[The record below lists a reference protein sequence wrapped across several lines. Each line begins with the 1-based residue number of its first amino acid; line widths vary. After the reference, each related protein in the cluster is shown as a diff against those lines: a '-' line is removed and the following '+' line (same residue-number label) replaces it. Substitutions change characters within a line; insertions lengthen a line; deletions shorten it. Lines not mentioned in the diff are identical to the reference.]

1 MKQYVGLDVSLEQTA
16 VCIVDEHGKALWRG
30 KCASTP
36 EAIAAVVKARAP
48 HVVRIGLESGPLST
62 WHWHELKKHGL
73 PVICLDA
80 RHAKAA
86 LSLQVN
92 KTDPND
98 ALGLAQIVRTG
109 WYREVTVKSLDSQVI
124 RSFLSSRAR
133 LVEVRVDLINQIRG
147 MLKPFGLVAGKGG
160 RQPFVDRVRELVA
173 DGPLKDAV
181 EALLTA
187 LQEVSRQIGILSRR
201 LMALARQNQAARRL
215 MTAPGVGSLVALAYI
230 SVIDAPERFSKSSSV
245 GAYLGLTPRRYQSG
259 EVDRSGRISKCGDP
273 LLRTY
278 LFEAAGII
286 LNRVSRWSSIKAWG
300 TRLARKVGGKKAMV
314 AVARK
319 LSVILHRMWHDGT
332 DFRWSNKEG
341 LPA

>member
-1 MKQYVGLDVSLEQTA
+1 MKHYVGLDVSLEQTA

-36 EAIAAVVKARAP
+36 EAIAALVKARAP
-48 HVVRIGLESGPLST
+48 RVERIGLESGPLST
-62 WHWHELKKHGL
+62 WHWHELKKLGL

-109 WYREVTVKSLDSQVI
+109 WYREVTVKSLDSQII
-124 RSFLSSRAR
+124 RSFLTSRAR
-133 LVEVRVDLINQIRG
+133 LVEMRVDLTNQIRG
-147 MLKPFGLVAGKGG
+147 VLKPFGMIAGKGG
-160 RQPFVDRVRELVA
+160 GQPFIDRVRTLVA
-173 DGPLKDAV
+173 DGPLKDVV

-187 LQEVSRQIGILSRR
+187 LQAISRQIGILARR
-201 LMALARQNQAARRL
+201 LMALARQDQAARRL

-230 SVIDAPERFSKSSSV
+230 SVIDAPGRFSSSSSV

-259 EVDRSGRISKCGDP
+259 EIDRSGRISKCGDP

-286 LNRVSRWSSIKAWG
+286 LNRVSRWSPIKAWG

>member
-1 MKQYVGLDVSLEQTA
+1 MKQYGGLDVSLEQTA

-30 KCASTP
+30 KCASRP
-36 EAIAAVVKARAP
+36 EAIASVVKARAP
-48 HVVRIGLESGPLST
+48 HVERIGLESGPLST
-62 WHWHELKKHGL
+62 WHWHELKKRGL

-160 RQPFVDRVRELVA
+160 RQPFMDRVRELVA

-181 EALLTA
+181 EALLIA

-201 LMALARQNQAARRL
+201 LMGLARQDPAARRL

-230 SVIDAPERFSKSSSV
+230 SVIDTPDRFASSSSV

-259 EVDRSGRISKCGDP
+259 EIDRSGRISKCGDP

-278 LFEAAGII
+278 LFEAAGIL
-286 LNRVSRWSSIKAWG
+286 LNRVSRWSALKAWG
-300 TRLARKVGGKKAMV
+300 TRLAKKVGGKKATV

-319 LSVILHRMWHDGT
+319 LAVILHRMWRDNT
-332 DFRWSNKEG
+332 DFRWSRQEG
-341 LPA
+341 QPA

>member
-1 MKQYVGLDVSLEQTA
+1 MQHGVIPGLVPSTAKWDLMRTGPNWKPTESILMMQYVGLDVSLEQTA

-48 HVVRIGLESGPLST
+48 HVARIGLESGPLST
-62 WHWHELKKHGL
+62 WHWHELKKRGL

-124 RSFLSSRAR
+124 RSYLSSRAR

-147 MLKPFGLVAGKGG
+147 VLKPFGLVAGKGG
-160 RQPFVDRVRELVA
+160 RQPFIDRVRELVA

-201 LMALARQNQAARRL
+201 LMALAR
-215 MTAPGVGSLVALAYI
+215 
-230 SVIDAPERFSKSSSV
+230 
-245 GAYLGLTPRRYQSG
+245 
-259 EVDRSGRISKCGDP
+259 
-273 LLRTY
+273 
-278 LFEAAGII
+278 
-286 LNRVSRWSSIKAWG
+286 
-300 TRLARKVGGKKAMV
+300 
-314 AVARK
+314 
-319 LSVILHRMWHDGT
+319 
-332 DFRWSNKEG
+332 
-341 LPA
+341 

>member
-1 MKQYVGLDVSLEQTA
+1 MKQYGGLDVSLEQTA
-16 VCIVDEHGKALWRG
+16 VCIIDEHGKALWRG
-30 KCASTP
+30 KCASRP
-36 EAIAAVVKARAP
+36 EAIASVVKARAP
-48 HVVRIGLESGPLST
+48 HVERIGLESGPLST
-62 WHWHELKKHGL
+62 WHWHELKKRGL

-160 RQPFVDRVRELVA
+160 RQPFMDRVRELVA

-181 EALLTA
+181 EALLIA

-201 LMALARQNQAARRL
+201 LMGLARQDPAARRL

-230 SVIDAPERFSKSSSV
+230 SVIDTPDRFSSSSSV

-259 EVDRSGRISKCGDP
+259 EIDRSGRISKCGDP

-278 LFEAAGII
+278 LFEAAGIL
-286 LNRVSRWSSIKAWG
+286 LNRVSRWSALKAWG
-300 TRLARKVGGKKAMV
+300 TPLAKKVGGKKATV

-319 LSVILHRMWHDGT
+319 LAVIRHRMWRDNT
-332 DFRWSNKEG
+332 DFRWSRQEG
-341 LPA
+341 QPA

>member
-16 VCIVDEHGKALWRG
+16 VCIVDEQGKALWRG

-48 HVVRIGLESGPLST
+48 QVERVGLESGPLST
-62 WHWHELKKHGL
+62 WHWHELKKRGL

-109 WYREVTVKSLDSQVI
+109 WYREATVKSLDSQVI

-133 LVEVRVDLINQIRG
+133 LVAVRVDLINQIRG

-160 RQPFVDRVRELVA
+160 RQPFS
-173 DGPLKDAV
+173 
-181 EALLTA
+181 LTA
-187 LQEVSRQIGILSRR
+187 CANWWP
-201 LMALARQNQAARRL
+201 M
-215 MTAPGVGSLVALAYI
+215 
-230 SVIDAPERFSKSSSV
+230 
-245 GAYLGLTPRRYQSG
+245 
-259 EVDRSGRISKCGDP
+259 GR
-273 LLRTY
+273 
-278 LFEAAGII
+278 
-286 LNRVSRWSSIKAWG
+286 
-300 TRLARKVGGKKAMV
+300 
-314 AVARK
+314 
-319 LSVILHRMWHDGT
+319 
-332 DFRWSNKEG
+332 
-341 LPA
+341 

>member
-16 VCIVDEHGKALWRG
+16 VCFVDEQGKALWRG

-36 EAIAAVVKARAP
+36 EAIAAVVEVRAP
-48 HVVRIGLESGPLST
+48 HVERIGLERGPLST
-62 WHWHELKKHGL
+62 WHWHELKKRGL

-160 RQPFVDRVRELVA
+160 RQPFIDRVRELVA

-201 LMALARQNQAARRL
+201 LMGLARQDQAARRL
-215 MTAPGVGSLVALAYI
+215 MTAPGDGSRCRLSGRVGLYQCHRHTRPVLELVQCRGLPWPDPTTV
-230 SVIDAPERFSKSSSV
+230 SVRRDRPERSDLQMRRSV
-245 GAYLGLTPRRYQSG
+245 
-259 EVDRSGRISKCGDP
+259 
-273 LLRTY
+273 
-278 LFEAAGII
+278 AAH
-286 LNRVSRWSSIKAWG
+286 VS
-300 TRLARKVGGKKAMV
+300 V
-314 AVARK
+314 
-319 LSVILHRMWHDGT
+319 
-332 DFRWSNKEG
+332 
-341 LPA
+341 

>member
-1 MKQYVGLDVSLEQTA
+1 MMRS
-16 VCIVDEHGKALWRG
+16 
-30 KCASTP
+30 
-36 EAIAAVVKARAP
+36 
-48 HVVRIGLESGPLST
+48 
-62 WHWHELKKHGL
+62 
-73 PVICLDA
+73 
-80 RHAKAA
+80 
-86 LSLQVN
+86 
-92 KTDPND
+92 
-98 ALGLAQIVRTG
+98 G
-109 WYREVTVKSLDSQVI
+109 WYRKVTVKSLDSQVI

-147 MLKPFGLVAGKGG
+147 MLEPFGLLAGKGG
-160 RQPFVDRVRELVA
+160 HQPFIDRVRDLVA

-187 LQEVSRQIGILSRR
+187 LQEVSRHIGILTPR
-201 LMALARQNQAARRL
+201 LMGLARQDQLARRL

-230 SVIDAPERFSKSSSV
+230 SVIDTPDRFSSSSSV
-245 GAYLGLTPRRYQSG
+245 GAYLGLTPRRDQSG

-286 LNRVSRWSSIKAWG
+286 LNRVSHWSSIKAWG

>member
-30 KCASTP
+30 KSASTP

-48 HVVRIGLESGPLST
+48 HVERIGLESGPLST
-62 WHWHELKKHGL
+62 WHWHELKKRGL
-73 PVICLDA
+73 PMICLDA

-86 LSLQVN
+86 LLLQVS

-124 RSFLSSRAR
+124 RSFLNSRAR

-160 RQPFVDRVRELVA
+160 RQPFIDRVRELVA

-181 EALLTA
+181 EALLAA

-201 LMALARQNQAARRL
+201 LMALARQDQAGRRL

-230 SVIDAPERFSKSSSV
+230 SVIDAPERFSRSSSV

-300 TRLARKVGGKKAMV
+300 TRLARKVGGKKAMM